1 VRLRWKSEPKPEVT
15 NEMGKLYP
23 KLDSR
28 MMEWLDAQP
37 MFFVGSAPT
46 EGGHVN
52 VSPKGLDGTFRVLD
66 TTTVAYLDLIGSGA
80 ETIAHV
86 RENGRITLLFC
97 AFAGPPRIVRL
108 YGSARVVEPGDA
120 EYDGLIA
127 GFADFRAPRSVI
139 VVDVDRIADS
149 CGFGV
154 PTFEYQGQRSRLV
167 SWSDH
172 RDDEQLREYQLEKN
186 RISIDGLPALRA
198 EALGR
203 AE

>member
-1 VRLRWKSEPKPEVT
+1 
-15 NEMGKLYP
+15 MGKLYTE
-23 KLDSR
+23 LDSK
-28 MMEWLDAQP
+28 MIEWLDAQP
-37 MFFVGSAPT
+37 MFFVGSAPN

-66 TTTVAYLDLIGSGA
+66 SNTVAYLDLIGSGA

-108 YGSARVVEPGDA
+108 YGSARAVEPGDA
-120 EYDGLIA
+120 DYDRLIA
-127 GFADFRAPRSVI
+127 GFAEFRSPRSVI
-139 VVDVDRIADS
+139 VIELDRIADS

-172 RDDEQLREYQLEKN
+172 RDDGQLGEYQLEKN
-186 RISIDGLPALRA
+186 LVSIDGLPALRA
-198 EALGR
+198 EALDR

>member
-1 VRLRWKSEPKPEVT
+1 
-15 NEMGKLYP
+15 MGKLYTE
-23 KLDSR
+23 LDGPLI
-28 MMEWLDAQP
+28 EWLDAQP
-37 MFFVGSAPT
+37 MFFVGTAPA

-52 VSPKGLDGTFRVLD
+52 VSPKGLDGTFRVID
-66 TTTVAYLDLIGSGA
+66 PTRVAYLDLIGSGA

-86 RENGRITLLFC
+86 RDNGRITLLFC

-120 EYDGLIA
+120 DYDALIA

-139 VVDVDRIADS
+139 IVDLDRIADS

-154 PTFEYQGQRSRLV
+154 PTFDYVGQRTRLV
-167 SWSDH
+167 AWSHH
-172 RDDEQLREYQLEKN
+172 REDDQLREYQLEKN
-186 RISIDGLPALRA
+186 RVSIDGLPALRA
-198 EALGR
+198 ETLER